1 MCILCVMC
9 IMYISCIYLCLTFT
23 FYKLLVVF
31 VSSVLAYCFDR
42 LFLTVSALCAGL
54 FYLVTIHSFIVS
66 MSSVLPL
73 SMSCVCLYAWYVFLR
88 LGQIRFVFTVSPLSI
103 VIV

>member
-1 MCILCVMC
+1 MC
-9 IMYISCIYLCLTFT
+9 IMCKSCIYLCFTFT

-31 VSSVLAYCFDR
+31 VSSVLAFCFDR

-54 FYLVTIHSFIVS
+54 FYLVTIHSFTVSMS

-73 SMSCVCLYAWYVFLR
+73 SMLCVCLYAWYVFLR